1 MCRNYPAQIGWIN
14 KYGYGT
20 VDFEKMCT
28 SDEASTY
35 VAELGFSIPLRN
47 WVRLDRGRSHAVL
60 EMVLGIF
67 IFIMQVINRAQ
78 ANPDPDLTIHESLH
92 SSSAQNVLNID
103 WVSEKHVI
111 TKEGLL
117 LSTQFLNKSS

>member
-1 MCRNYPAQIGWIN
+1 
-14 KYGYGT
+14 
-20 VDFEKMCT
+20 
-28 SDEASTY
+28 
-35 VAELGFSIPLRN
+35 
-47 WVRLDRGRSHAVL
+47 
-60 EMVLGIF
+60 MVLGIF